1 MGLIDADAL
10 KEYID
15 CGHLRSPAEVCFSER
30 DVVDLID
37 AQPTVDAV
45 PVSELHEVE
54 KERDYWMDKAQSY
67 EQTIL
72 RLSICTGEVPI
83 IRCKDCKHWD
93 GDDSDTFCSELGIF
107 GTDPNSFCSYAVRKE
122 E

>member
-1 MGLIDADAL
+1 MSRYIDADAL

-45 PVSELHEVE
+45 PV
-54 KERDYWMDKAQSY
+54 
-67 EQTIL
+67 
-72 RLSICTGEVPI
+72 
-83 IRCKDCKHWD
+83 IRCKDCRYYEVYERKYD
-93 GDDSDTFCSELGIF
+93 GSADKRFKPSICTRAYEYAVAK
-107 GTDPNSFCSYAVRKE
+107 DPNWFCADAEPKE
-122 E
+122 ADG